1 MPLTVPAHPVF
12 PRLLA
17 PDDAELADQLGAAV
31 VHRET
36 VHSWPLSWVERVRLA
51 DGRTYACKT
60 QLPPTVEPEFY
71 ARARSPLLPAYVRV
85 TAGTIALD
93 WIEAP
98 LLATVRDTGE
108 LLAHGRAVVGEIAR
122 LPADLPTYLDIAGE
136 AAWRREVEWA
146 LEGLARFPRV
156 DPGAVEGLR
165 AWAAQPSVLRV
176 VDAAT
181 GVIHGDLTPH
191 QVFLTPDGYRVIDW
205 QRPVRGPSDVDL
217 VALLV
222 HSRLDPGPHLPS
234 EAIGIYWLL
243 LLHWAVRGDRDVA
256 PGLPLFR
263 SWAKAAVNHIL
274 AA

>member
-1 MPLTVPAHPVF
+1 MPLTVPAHTTF
-12 PRLLA
+12 PRLVA
-17 PDDAELADQLGAAV
+17 PDDAALARALGAAV

-36 VHSWPLSWVERVRLA
+36 VHAWPLSWVERVRLA

-71 ARARSPLLPAYVRV
+71 ARARSTLLPAHVQL
-85 TAGTIALD
+85 TPETIALD
-93 WIEAP
+93 WVEAP
-98 LLATVRDTGE
+98 LLSTVRDPDA
-108 LLAHGRAVVGEIAR
+108 LLAHGRAVVGRIGE
-122 LPADLPTYLDIAGE
+122 LDPDLPTYLDIAGTR
-136 AAWRREVEWA
+136 AWRNEVEWA
-146 LEGLARFPRV
+146 LDGLARFPGA
-156 DPGAVEGLR
+156 DPVAVAGLR
-165 AWAAQPSVLRV
+165 TWAAQPGVLRV
-176 VDAAT
+176 VDAAA
-181 GVIHGDLTPH
+181 GIIHGDLTPH

-222 HSRLDPGPHLPS
+222 HSRLDPGPHLDPA
-234 EAIGIYWLL
+234 AIGIYWLL

-263 SWAKAAVNHIL
+263 SWVRAAINHIL

>member
-136 AAWRREVEWA
+136 AAWRNEVEWA
-146 LEGLARFPRV
+146 LEGLATFARV
-156 DPGAVEGLR
+156 DPVAVDGLR
-165 AWAAQPSVLRV
+165 TWAAQPEVLRLIDGPARLV
-176 VDAAT
+176 
-181 GVIHGDLTPH
+181 HGDLTPH
-191 QVFLTPDGYRVIDW
+191 QVFLTSDGYRVIDW
-205 QRPVRGPSDVDL
+205 QRPVRGPSEVDL

-222 HSRLDPGPHLPS
+222 HSGVDPAPHLDPA
-234 EAIGIYWLL
+234 AIGIHWLL

-263 SWAKAAVNHIL
+263 AWVKAAVVHIL
-274 AA
+274 AV

>member
-71 ARARSPLLPAYVRV
+71 ARARSPLLPAYVQV

-136 AAWRREVEWA
+136 AAWRNEVEWA
-146 LEGLARFPRV
+146 LDV
-156 DPGAVEGLR
+156 R
-165 AWAAQPSVLRV
+165 AMKAASRSVR
-176 VDAAT
+176 
-181 GVIHGDLTPH
+181 
-191 QVFLTPDGYRVIDW
+191 DGRAGS
-205 QRPVRGPSDVDL
+205 GPSSMKQEPTECAPMSASIWIHRSAIPTSLNCAL
-217 VALLV
+217 V
-222 HSRLDPGPHLPS
+222 
-234 EAIGIYWLL
+234 
-243 LLHWAVRGDRDVA
+243 
-256 PGLPLFR
+256 
-263 SWAKAAVNHIL
+263 
-274 AA
+274 